1 MMCEDHLK
9 PAKEEGKLD
18 GKKERV
24 EQVQLRL
31 GVPDREAVS
40 LLREH
45 YLQFSFDQKCS
56 NAHWTQWIGRG
67 GFTL

>member
-9 PAKEEGKLD
+9 PAKEEGELD
-18 GKKERV
+18 GEKERV

-45 YLQFSFDQKCS
+45 YLQFSFRNGYS
-56 NAHWTQWIGRG
+56 GYWIPSMI
-67 GFTL
+67 